1 MATLPASTRYANF
14 DNTVVLFVPTI
25 ADADLEPTR
34 AEMTA
39 GTDVTGEIMDISGFT
54 VTGSEIETPDLL
66 SEFVSKIPGRTT
78 SEDSMLRFYADE
90 AGDDARAVFPYKTVG
105 YLLFLDGGD
114 VPAQKMD
121 VFPVRVKSVGKPRS
135 VGEDP
140 ATIDVGFSITREP
153 AFDVTIPALV

>member
-1 MATLPASTRYANF
+1 MPALPQSTRYANF
-14 DNTVVLFVPTI
+14 DNTVILFIPTI

-34 AEMTA
+34 PEMTA
-39 GTDVTGEIMDISGFT
+39 GTDVTGEVMEISGFT
-54 VTGSEIETPDLL
+54 VEGSEIETPDLL

-78 SEDSMLRFYADE
+78 SADSMLRFYASSD
-90 AGDDARAVFPYKTVG
+90 GDDARAVFPYKTTG
-105 YLLFLDGGD
+105 YLAFLDGGD
-114 VPAQKMD
+114 VPTQTMD

-153 AFDVTIPALV
+153 AIDVVIPAL